1 MKVLP
6 VLHMNLA
13 TRPTRNR
20 RLYRAARNV
29 LAILAAAFIG
39 LAVWTVARTSLKDA
53 GVKSEVAAIAK
64 TLEASR
70 QEERKHTQAAEKLK
84 KADLPRVNLVNDV
97 ILRKT
102 FSWTSFLSEFETALP
117 EASYIT
123 AFTPRFS
130 GPRTVSITA
139 RVVTRSLDDLLALI
153 NALNARNFKGIQV
166 NSESRSDL
174 GQLVYELSLTY
185 ERPL

>member
-1 MKVLP
+1 MKALP
-6 VLHMNLA
+6 VLHLNLA

-20 RLYRAARNV
+20 RFYHVARNGLAV
-29 LAILAAAFIG
+29 LIVVFIG
-39 LAVWTVARTSLKDA
+39 LAAWTVVRTGIRDA
-53 GVKSEVAAIAK
+53 GVKSEIAAIER
-64 TLEASR
+64 TLDASR
-70 QEERKHTQAAEKLK
+70 QEERKHTQAAEKMK
-84 KADLPRVNLVNDV
+84 KADLARVNLVNEV

-153 NALNARNFKGIQV
+153 NALNARSFKGIQV
-166 NSESRSDL
+166 NSEARADD
-174 GQLVYELSLTY
+174 GRLVYEMNLTY

>member
-1 MKVLP
+1 MKTLP
-6 VLHMNLA
+6 VLHLNLA

-20 RLYRAARNV
+20 RFYHAARTG

-39 LAVWTVARTSLKDA
+39 LSGWTVARTSLKDA
-53 GVKSEVAAIAK
+53 GVKSEIAAVRK
-64 TLEASR
+64 TLDASR
-70 QEERKHTQAAEKLK
+70 KEEREQTQATEKLK
-84 KADLPRVNLVNDV
+84 KTDSPRVALVNEV
-97 ILRKT
+97 IFRKT

-130 GPRTVSITA
+130 GPRTVSIMA
-139 RVVTRSLDDLLALI
+139 RVVTRSLDDLLSLI

-166 NSESRSDL
+166 NSEARSDN
-174 GQLVYELSLTY
+174 GQLVYEMNLTY

>member
-1 MKVLP
+1 MKAVP
-6 VLHMNLA
+6 VLHLNLA

-20 RLYRAARNV
+20 RFYRSARNGLV
-29 LAILAAAFIG
+29 VIAAASIG
-39 LAVWTVARTSLKDA
+39 LSVWTVANTTLKDA
-53 GVKSEVAAIAK
+53 GLKSETAAVQK
-64 TLEASR
+64 TLDESR
-70 QEERKHTQAAEKLK
+70 REQQKYTQATDKIK
-84 KADLPRVNLVNDV
+84 KTDLPRVNLVNEV

-130 GPRTVSITA
+130 GARTVAITA
-139 RVVTRSLDDLLALI
+139 RVVTRNLEDLLALI

-166 NSESRSDL
+166 NSEARSDS
-174 GQLVYELSLTY
+174 GQLIYEMNLTY
-185 ERPL
+185 ERPI